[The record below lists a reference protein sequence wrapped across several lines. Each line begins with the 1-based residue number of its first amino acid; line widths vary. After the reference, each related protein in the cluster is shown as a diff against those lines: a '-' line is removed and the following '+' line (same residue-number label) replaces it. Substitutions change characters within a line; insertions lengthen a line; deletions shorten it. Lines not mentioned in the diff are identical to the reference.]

1 MGRRL
6 WVRTAGA
13 LAGVATV
20 LLVGACSS
28 DPPSPP
34 AAQHMVEFSAT
45 GSSGGTAF
53 GRYVPV
59 GQLGSTSE
67 TTFSGLP
74 FDLALPVGYSPAP
87 KMQVSLVGVP
97 PNSRVSCRITVD
109 GQVVAAQTVSAPGQD
124 AVCAAP

>member
-20 LLVGACSS
+20 LLVAACSS
-28 DPPSPP
+28 DAPPLAP
-34 AAQHMVEFSAT
+34 QHVVEFSAT
-45 GSSGGTAF
+45 GTPGGTAF
-53 GRYVPV
+53 GRYVMV
-59 GQLGSTSE
+59 GQLGSNQE

-74 FDLALPVGYSPAP
+74 FTLSLPVGFPPQP
-87 KMQVSLVGVP
+87 KLQVSLVDVP
-97 PNSRVSCRITVD
+97 PNSRLSCRITVD
-109 GQVVAAQTVSAPGQD
+109 GRVVVAQTVSAPGQD